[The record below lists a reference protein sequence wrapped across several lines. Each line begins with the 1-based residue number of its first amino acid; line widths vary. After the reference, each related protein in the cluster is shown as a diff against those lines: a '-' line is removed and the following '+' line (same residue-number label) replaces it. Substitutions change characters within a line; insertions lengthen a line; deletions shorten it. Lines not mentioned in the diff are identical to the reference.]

1 MSHNA
6 ERERMAKKNKD
17 RPATYHSG
25 IDEDPRFDII
35 TNQYPRWLGFDIN
48 DLIGNIIPLDANG
61 QIIRGINTLNDLR
74 ESNEP
79 TDMRPRILPPP
90 HDDITPKTLQRLRP
104 GTIHELYKMPLGAR
118 FVFLDD
124 DRQNIWTLQNIEY
137 SPRLSTNV
145 RVAGRASSRAHI
157 NIQSDD
163 GMTESIPIIYS
174 GNFTEH
180 AHILV
185 EYDGNS
191 LGVNHTR
198 PKRAYSI
205 SPRSRTPRSRTPS
218 PKSKSSMYEKKVAS
232 RNKRIATAKKRKSTN
247 KARTPSPEKLTKKK
261 STKRRRSR

>member
-61 QIIRGINTLNDLR
+61 QIIRGINTLDDLR
-74 ESNEP
+74 KSNEP
-79 TDMRPRILPPP
+79 GDMRPRILPPP
-90 HDDITPKTLQRLRP
+90 HDNITPKTLQRLRP

-124 DRQNIWTLQNIEY
+124 DRQTIWTLQNIEY

-174 GNFTEH
+174 GNFTE
-180 AHILV
+180 
-185 EYDGNS
+185 
-191 LGVNHTR
+191 
-198 PKRAYSI
+198 
-205 SPRSRTPRSRTPS
+205 
-218 PKSKSSMYEKKVAS
+218 
-232 RNKRIATAKKRKSTN
+232 
-247 KARTPSPEKLTKKK
+247 
-261 STKRRRSR
+261 